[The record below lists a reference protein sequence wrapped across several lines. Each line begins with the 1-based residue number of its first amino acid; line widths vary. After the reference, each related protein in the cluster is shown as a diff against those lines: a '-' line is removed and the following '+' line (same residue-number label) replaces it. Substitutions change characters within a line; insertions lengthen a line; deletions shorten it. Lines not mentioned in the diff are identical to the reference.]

1 MLQSELKKKHF
12 DNKKKKLLEYFN
24 MHTVQNRLSTAVK
37 ILRMLKLSFK
47 NNNQANLPEIS
58 TCRIQNEAMLT
69 L

>member
-1 MLQSELKKKHF
+1 
-12 DNKKKKLLEYFN
+12 

-69 L
+69 LKIIIFFAHAVTTRSYCGNML

>member
-1 MLQSELKKKHF
+1 MLEH
-12 DNKKKKLLEYFN
+12 FN

-47 NNNQANLPEIS
+47 NNNQAYLPEIS